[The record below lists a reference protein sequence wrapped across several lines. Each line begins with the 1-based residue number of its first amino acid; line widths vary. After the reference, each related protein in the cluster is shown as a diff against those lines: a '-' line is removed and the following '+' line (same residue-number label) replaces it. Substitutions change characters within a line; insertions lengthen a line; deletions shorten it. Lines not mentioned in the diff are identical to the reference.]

1 MLTIGQNVQMIQ
13 NFEFFDTIT
22 LTAFIQ
28 LEFDIK
34 YLHVLAV
41 RGAATVAI
49 AVAVPGPASVKV

>member
-1 MLTIGQNVQMIQ
+1 MIQ

-22 LTAFIQ
+22 LTG
-28 LEFDIK
+28 LEFIVK

-41 RGAATVAI
+41 IGAATVAI